1 MTHLYL
7 IRHGQA
13 ISAVNNTFGDT
24 GLSTLGIRQAE
35 RLRHRLAASREIK
48 ADVLIASTFLRAKQ
62 TAEII
67 APALGL
73 PIIFDDSVQEWRD
86 GVEGDNSMSVTEYR
100 QAFDAASFEQ
110 KPFVRVIPGAETWV
124 EFALRAGMALNRITR
139 EYEGKTIVIVCHG
152 GVVDSSFIYFQG
164 LSSLRFPATFFAT
177 HNTSITHW
185 FRGSF
190 EGLPLAWILERYND
204 AMHLRDLDSEV
215 KIPWG
220 QIAARPV
227 LGRDQAEAP
236 TEATVPDS
244 NGGA

>member
-13 ISAVNNTFGDT
+13 IGAVNNTFGDT
-24 GLSTLGIRQAE
+24 SLSRLGIRQAE
-35 RLRHRLAASREIK
+35 RLRDRLAASHEIK
-48 ADVLIASTFLRAKQ
+48 ADVLIASTFLRAKE

-67 APALGL
+67 APALDL

-86 GVEGDNSMSVTEYR
+86 GIEGENSISVEEYR
-100 QAFDAASFEQ
+100 TTFDAASFEQ
-110 KPFVRVIPGAETWV
+110 KPFVRMIPGSESWV
-124 EFALRAGMALNRITR
+124 EFMLRAGVALNRITQ
-139 EYEGKTIVIVCHG
+139 EYEGKRIVIVCHG

-164 LSSLRFPATFFAT
+164 LSSLRFPPTFFST

-190 EGLPLAWILERYND
+190 DSLPTMWILERYND

-220 QIAARPV
+220 EIAARPV
-227 LGRDQAEAP
+227 LGDDRAEAP
-236 TEATVPDS
+236 TEAPAPKAS
-244 NGGA
+244 